1 MNKVGII
8 TYHSAYNY
16 GSVLQ
21 AYATQVAVKKLGFDA
36 EIINYRMREQKKIY
50 ALYRNGF
57 GLKILLKDL
66 MQIPIQGKRI
76 QRIKKF
82 ESFINKKLFITKECS
97 TPKEVQTI
105 WEKYS
110 IIISGSDQ
118 IWNKHSL
125 EMDHNDINF
134 MSPYLLKEYSGK
146 KISYG
151 SSIANMSDQELEMI
165 LLEIKKFDAISM
177 REVESAKRMTKLLNR
192 EITAVVDP
200 TFLLNKNEWINNMG
214 LGEKKDKD
222 KYILY
227 YSLGGIKPL
236 RENTTVLR
244 KIANKKNLKIKV
256 ITPFAYLKLN
266 DEMIEMH
273 PDVGPEEFLELIYN
287 ANMIVTDSYH
297 GTILAVNLNKEVYS
311 LCENFGSEF
320 RKTDIL
326 KRIGLDDRIIYD
338 INSLHNEFKKI
349 DYSRINSILESLRN
363 DSYSYLKKALI
374 D

>member
-1 MNKVGII
+1 MNKIGII

-118 IWNKHSL
+118 IWNKH
-125 EMDHNDINF
+125 
-134 MSPYLLKEYSGK
+134 
-146 KISYG
+146 
-151 SSIANMSDQELEMI
+151 
-165 LLEIKKFDAISM
+165 
-177 REVESAKRMTKLLNR
+177 
-192 EITAVVDP
+192 
-200 TFLLNKNEWINNMG
+200 
-214 LGEKKDKD
+214 
-222 KYILY
+222 
-227 YSLGGIKPL
+227 
-236 RENTTVLR
+236 
-244 KIANKKNLKIKV
+244 
-256 ITPFAYLKLN
+256 
-266 DEMIEMH
+266 
-273 PDVGPEEFLELIYN
+273 
-287 ANMIVTDSYH
+287 
-297 GTILAVNLNKEVYS
+297 
-311 LCENFGSEF
+311 
-320 RKTDIL
+320 
-326 KRIGLDDRIIYD
+326 
-338 INSLHNEFKKI
+338 
-349 DYSRINSILESLRN
+349 
-363 DSYSYLKKALI
+363 
-374 D
+374 

>member
-1 MNKVGII
+1 
-8 TYHSAYNY
+8 
-16 GSVLQ
+16 
-21 AYATQVAVKKLGFDA
+21 
-36 EIINYRMREQKKIY
+36 
-50 ALYRNGF
+50 
-57 GLKILLKDL
+57 
-66 MQIPIQGKRI
+66 
-76 QRIKKF
+76 
-82 ESFINKKLFITKECS
+82 
-97 TPKEVQTI
+97 
-105 WEKYS
+105 
-110 IIISGSDQ
+110 
-118 IWNKHSL
+118 
-125 EMDHNDINF
+125 
-134 MSPYLLKEYSGK
+134 
-146 KISYG
+146 
-151 SSIANMSDQELEMI
+151 MI